1 MDGTKIEWAD
11 ATWNPVIGCE
21 QVSPGCANCY
31 AKTLV
36 ETRFGKDFGVP
47 DFKPHKNFDPLRWQR
62 PRVIFPNSLSDLFW
76 EAITDDWLDLWFA
89 VMALAHWHTFM
100 LLTKR
105 HDRMLEYL
113 TNTDTPKRIARQQRL
128 ILGGPEFQRRKN
140 MGSNLEAVF
149 TDTGNWPIKNLK
161 LGVSAEND
169 HWWHIRLTAL
179 RACPAAFRWVSA
191 EPLLSSILVQAA
203 DLVGIN
209 LVIGG
214 GESGS
219 RARAT
224 WKTWAENLRDDV
236 LACGVAFDW
245 KQWGEWAPV
254 TLYGMGEKP
263 GWQYVQDDNLVVHY
277 LPDSKVS
284 TGAERTARGTRHMA
298 RIGKK
303 AAGRLLDGK
312 LHDYRKG
319 QQQHVEE

>member
-11 ATWNPVIGCE
+11 ATWNPVIGCQ

-36 ETRFGKDFGVP
+36 ETRFRKDFAVP
-47 DFKPHKNFDPLRWQR
+47 DFKPHKDLDPLRWQR

-76 EAITDDWLDLWFA
+76 DQISDDYLDLWFA

-105 HDRMLEYL
+105 HDRMLAYL
-113 TNTDTPKRIARQQRL
+113 TDPNTPKRIAARQRALMVEHQFKR
-128 ILGGPEFQRRKN
+128 
-140 MGSNLEAVF
+140 V
-149 TDTGNWPIKNLK
+149 TDIEGVMADVRNWPIKNLK

-169 HWWHIRLTAL
+169 HWWQIRLAAL
-179 RACPAAFRWVSA
+179 RAAPAAFRWVSA
-191 EPLLSSILVQAA
+191 EPLLGRIHPEPA
-203 DLVGIN
+203 DLTGID

-214 GESGS
+214 GESGP
-219 RARAT
+219 RARPT
-224 WKTWAENLRDDV
+224 FKSWAVALRDGV
-236 LACGVAFDW
+236 LKAGKTFDW

-254 TLYGMGEKP
+254 TMHQMGDKP
-263 GWQYVQDDNLVVHY
+263 GWEYVQDDNHALHY
-277 LPDSKVS
+277 LPSGKVVGDRLS
-284 TGAERTARGTRHMA
+284 HHERLMA

-319 QQQHVEE
+319 NEEQHVEG